1 MPIIVILF
9 EDGSNVNI
17 AKMMAGSMIMRD
29 FYWKSKETLECV
41 EMGTR
46 NM

>member
-1 MPIIVILF
+1 MYGIHIIWRWIGCEYCENGGRF
-9 EDGSNVNI
+9 HNNE
-17 AKMMAGSMIMRD
+17 R
-29 FYWKSKETLECV
+29 FYWKSKEILECV